1 MGVDLQLS
9 GDFLTLGLPSC
20 SYPVKSECKLEVN
33 GRDVQDMDEFSTVK
47 QIAIF
52 SEGDEENLQLQMCN
66 THQVQCV
73 YAHHLCFF
81 RELSR
86 QLECCEPE
94 VIYAV
99 FTLW

>member
-20 SYPVKSECKLEVN
+20 SYPAKSERKLEVN

-73 YAHHLCFF
+73 CSSF
-81 RELSR
+81 
-86 QLECCEPE
+86 
-94 VIYAV
+94 VI
-99 FTLW
+99 L